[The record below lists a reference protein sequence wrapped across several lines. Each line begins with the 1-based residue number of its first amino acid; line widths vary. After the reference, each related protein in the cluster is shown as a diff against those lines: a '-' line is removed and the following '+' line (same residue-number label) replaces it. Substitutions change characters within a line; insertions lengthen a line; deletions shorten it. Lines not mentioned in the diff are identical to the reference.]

1 MLDWVPEWGIA
12 IALGLLG
19 GVLRVVIGNVVVRPQ
34 RGVDDSGKRVYYLGS
49 LSTVVVGA
57 AAGFV
62 AWALTTG
69 ELFKDE
75 GFGAKTVAAT
85 ILAGIA
91 GTEILLN
98 YVNRK
103 LGVAT
108 SQLADQQ
115 ANQETGAIAEP
126 QARSIEVLTKN
137 WSDCQER
144 ERKLQE
150 DVNRLRK
157 GGTLDN

>member
-108 SQLADQQ
+108 TAICRRTDTSRSHAVSVSSSAAKRRMFEASRNGRSVVSRNALYGRWMA
-115 ANQETGAIAEP
+115 GAGA
-126 QARSIEVLTKN
+126 
-137 WSDCQER
+137 
-144 ERKLQE
+144 
-150 DVNRLRK
+150 
-157 GGTLDN
+157 